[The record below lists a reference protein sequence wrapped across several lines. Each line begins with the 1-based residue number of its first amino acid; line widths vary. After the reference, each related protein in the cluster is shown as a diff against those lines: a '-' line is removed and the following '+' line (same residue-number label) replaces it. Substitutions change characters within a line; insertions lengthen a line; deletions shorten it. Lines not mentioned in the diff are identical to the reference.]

1 MAHEAI
7 SLADWKAQNTGRG
20 KSSSRLVNMC
30 FKCRVYTEGVHP
42 NAYCCLKW
50 NNEEGNHLGMC
61 KSKLGGPALKYINRS
76 FDELCVVKA
85 KTIVV

>member
-1 MAHEAI
+1 MLGVEC
-7 SLADWKAQNTGRG
+7 AQKGFILMHTAA
-20 KSSSRLVNMC
+20 SSATM
-30 FKCRVYTEGVHP
+30 KKE
-42 NAYCCLKW
+42 
-50 NNEEGNHLGMC
+50 NHLGMC